1 MAIPVLTLTR
11 HSWNCFEMW
20 RTPSCHTVQ
29 IIFGPKQHSDTEVWD
44 VPTVPKL
51 ALCCKGLDVC
61 CATRGEVK
69 REREGGGGGVFHY
82 MSELRLIHM
91 ENHFLNTPLI
101 LIPHSH
107 PRKGPLPSCL
117 ALVNV
122 LTQPTESPDWKAQS
136 LPPPRSDSL
145 LHFFFQEHD
154 MTAGHGVSLWHS
166 SPFKHRDNKNIPNP
180 VSHITNVL
188 LDLTV
193 NNWAL
198 TCCIKS
204 HILKC
209 ELL

>member
-136 LPPPRSDSL
+136 LPPPAPTHCSTSSSRS
-145 LHFFFQEHD
+145 
-154 MTAGHGVSLWHS
+154 MTWQRATVSVSGIPLHS
-166 SPFKHRDNKNIPNP
+166 STEI
-180 VSHITNVL
+180 
-188 LDLTV
+188 
-193 NNWAL
+193 
-198 TCCIKS
+198 IKTFQIQFL
-204 HILKC
+204 ILQTSC
-209 ELL
+209 